1 MSCCG
6 ALIVG
11 QMGKKLE
18 SIGAAPRLPHLHW
31 TLGNTD
37 SCSFFFFLFPDL
49 CQFGLIHVDSGRV
62 LLVWAD
68 SHQFRPSRASLA

>member
-37 SCSFFFFLFPDL
+37 SCSFFFFPI
-49 CQFGLIHVDSGRV
+49 CANSG
-62 LLVWAD
+62 
-68 SHQFRPSRASLA
+68 